1 MSQIRPKILLR
12 YGRINLPIRVPISDQ
27 LVDPL
32 TQTFITTAAVAG
44 ASSLT
49 VANITNFARNQVLLV
64 GEPGLQ
70 GSEIISTSSTTSP
83 SSPATITL
91 ASALIYAHPANTPVY
106 RLYYNQVEISNA
118 LTTTGS
124 KTVLQNQPV
133 SIVADMQTT
142 DVNDLVN
149 TTGYYFA
156 RFVYSY
162 SFLITITRSGSTAT
176 ATATQH
182 GLSTGQSVTIT
193 GAVETEYNGTFTV
206 TVTGL
211 NTFTYAVPG
220 TPASPATGTITAA
233 VTQYSTYSDAAPYG
247 GYTLLSAR
255 SCIDK
260 ALMMINKQVQ
270 PGGTLTDEYAFSEI
284 DNCQTE
290 CLREFKRWS
299 FMQSFDTIIGETE
312 TGSWKVVA
320 PDNLEDNVTYKSV
333 YNFRIGKEPDMQW
346 VDKEEWD
353 ALITGI
359 AYSTLAV
366 AAVIGDGILT
376 LVSSKD
382 FDDEGTVQV
391 GPNQYT
397 WTANNKTTNV
407 LTLGSLVLANAPINQ
422 DVFQFANLGWPSYWT
437 IFGGYIYHWP
447 AIGSVYNHRN
457 YYMDYYIKQTVI
469 SSDAQNIVL
478 PDPTVVQYF
487 LAWKFLLRLNNGED
501 SPAIQ
506 SMYNNYIL
514 RREKMKQKESINRNF
529 ILNPDIVDNYYNQGN

>member
-1 MSQIRPKILLR
+1 MSQVRPKILLR
-12 YGRINLPIRVPISDQ
+12 YGRINQPIRVPMSDQ

-32 TQTFITTAAVAG
+32 AQTLISSDAAAG
-44 ASSLT
+44 ASTLT
-49 VANITNFARNQVLLV
+49 VANITGFAINQILLI
-64 GEPGLQ
+64 GNPGLQ
-70 GSEIISTSSTTSP
+70 GSEIVKTSASVSPVSPNTIS
-83 SSPATITL
+83 L
-91 ASALIYAHPANTPVY
+91 ASALVYAHTANTPVY
-106 RLYYNQVEISNA
+106 LLYFDQVEISHA
-118 LTTTGS
+118 VTTTGIKS
-124 KTVLQNQPV
+124 VLTTANLVANSQNTDYNDTV
-133 SIVADMQTT
+133 STS
-142 DVNDLVN
+142 
-149 TTGYYFA
+149 GYYFA
-156 RFVYSY
+156 RFKNS
-162 SFLITITRSGSTAT
+162 ITSA
-176 ATATQH
+176 
-182 GLSTGQSVTIT
+182 
-193 GAVETEYNGTFTV
+193 F
-206 TVTGL
+206 
-211 NTFTYAVPG
+211 
-220 TPASPATGTITAA
+220 
-233 VTQYSTYSDAAPYG
+233 STYSDAAPYG

-260 ALMMINKQVQ
+260 ALMMINKEVV
-270 PGGTLTDEYAFSEI
+270 PGGTLTDEYAFAEI

-312 TGSWKVVA
+312 TGTWKVPA
-320 PDNLEDNVTYKSV
+320 PDDLEDNVTYKSV

-359 AYSTLAV
+359 AYSTLAI
-366 AAVIGDGILT
+366 AAVIGDGTLT

-382 FDDEGTVQV
+382 FDTSGTIQV

-407 LTLGSLVLANAPINQ
+407 LTLGSLVLANAPIGQ

-437 IFGGYIYHWP
+437 IFGGFIYHWP
-447 AIGSVYNHRN
+447 AIGSVYTQRN
-457 YYMDYYIKQTVI
+457 YYMDYYIKQTII
-469 SSDAQNIVL
+469 SSDAQNIIL

-501 SPAIQ
+501 NAATQ
-506 SMYNNYIL
+506 AMYNNYIL